1 MAEEAA
7 RSDQGGAARV
17 QVQVSGCSAEDA
29 DTVFSGLNSVF
40 TSDRSRDDAP
50 RPAEGKRPTVWAAT
64 ADVAEKPAEA
74 EPLPLTAPVTVTLQG
89 GQWAVD
95 RLHAG
100 PASVFSVQRVGTTAG
115 DQEREAQLRL
125 VTRPTA
131 A

>member
-1 MAEEAA
+1 MVEAA
-7 RSDQGGAARV
+7 AQSPHGAARV

-29 DTVFSGLNSVF
+29 DTVFNGLNSVF
-40 TSDRSRDDAP
+40 TSDRSQGDAP
-50 RPAEGKRPTVWAAT
+50 RPPEGKRPMVWTAV
-64 ADVAEKPAEA
+64 ADVSEKPAEA
-74 EPLPLTAPVTVTLQG
+74 APLPLTAPVTVTLQG

-100 PASVFSVQRVGTTAG
+100 LACVFSVQRVGTTSG

-131 A
+131 V

>member
-7 RSDQGGAARV
+7 QSNQGAARV

-29 DTVFSGLNSVF
+29 ETVFSGLNSVC
-40 TSDRSRDDAP
+40 TSDRSQDDAP
-50 RPAEGKRPTVWAAT
+50 RPSEGKRPIVWTAT
-64 ADVAEKPAEA
+64 ADVSEEPAEA
-74 EPLPLTAPVTVTLQG
+74 APLLLTAPVTVTLQG
-89 GQWAVD
+89 SQWAVD

-100 PASVFSVQRVGTTAG
+100 LTSVFSVQRVGSTSG